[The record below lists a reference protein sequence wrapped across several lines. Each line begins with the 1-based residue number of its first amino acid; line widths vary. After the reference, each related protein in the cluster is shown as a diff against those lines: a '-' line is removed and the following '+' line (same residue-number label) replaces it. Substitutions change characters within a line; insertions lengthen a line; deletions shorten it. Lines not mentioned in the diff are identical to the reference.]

1 MIILVRMLTLVL
13 LILGAFWESSMD
25 ILGNGHNYEQSV
37 WKRIADFFDSK
48 GLHFLGNNYWDNT
61 IAWRNKWD
69 DRNPLKGPRFWGSTT
84 FLVYLMD
91 GWHLAKAIW
100 LVHLFAALVLYKPI
114 TSVVVIDFLL
124 LISCFGAAHELFFRL
139 LQPKH

>member
-1 MIILVRMLTLVL
+1 MITLLLLV
-13 LILGAFWESSMD
+13 LGAFWESSMD
-25 ILGNGHNYEQSV
+25 VLGSGHNFEQSI

-48 GLHFLGNNYWDNT
+48 GLHFIGHKYWDNRM
-61 IAWRNKWD
+61 AWRNKWANG
-69 DRNPLKGPRFWGSTT
+69 NPLNGPRFLGSNT

-114 TSVVVIDFLL
+114 TASLIIDFFI
-124 LISCFGAAHELFFRL
+124 LISSFGVAHELFFRL
-139 LQPKH
+139 LQSKRISNKD